1 MDPELPLQVICGA
14 NQRSLGA
21 VLLQQNGRGERRC
34 LNLASTVLD
43 GVHETRPAIEKELL
57 GVAFALHSFH
67 RWLTGRSFILHVN
80 NRSLAAILE
89 GRGRLPRSR
98 SWAMWL
104 DLISEYAF
112 EVQYHELS

>member
-1 MDPELPLQVICGA
+1 MNPELPLQVICSA

-21 VLLQQNGRGERRC
+21 VLLQQNERGERRC

-80 NRSLAAILE
+80 NRALAAILE
-89 GRGRLPRSR
+89 RELEPRSR

-104 DLISEYAF
+104 DLISEYDF
-112 EVQYHELS
+112 EVQHHELN